1 MILIHM
7 EFRLYNRTSETGI
20 TTTRINCSIF
30 DLIGN
35 SEPDQTKGLGYV
47 LSESPIAMKLFL
59 GLLGVKEDLRPL
71 LKQRW
76 VVDCELIQ
84 CTDGHKSLRADIIIR
99 FYDGFTPSK
108 AIVIEAKS
116 ANASIS
122 NKKATSQVQNYNTS
136 FIQLKQQYN
145 QTNIILVTL
154 TTVVEYNNDRVI
166 SVTWQDVRDAFSSN
180 IVKKA
185 RDHEYHQYKII
196 TDYINYIN
204 NLHNAMNYYDNEIL
218 SIPAGDSLAAVKDSF
233 IYECPDSGN
242 YKSRGEK
249 HPLYVAFRAG
259 KQNGRIDMLYKIQD
273 IIRMDLE
280 NEDVV
285 RSIAATGKY
294 PNFQERVKECIS
306 KNGKYKPGMKWVF
319 VLDKESSIEL
329 PFPVEYED
337 SIRGMAGPTYLTL
350 SEVIR
355 KPNNGDKVV
364 KIKMKKDK

>member
-47 LSESPIAMKLFL
+47 LSESPTAMQLFL
-59 GLLGVKEDLRPL
+59 GLLGVKEDLHPL

-99 FYDGFTPSK
+99 FYDGFKPSK

-116 ANASIS
+116 ANAPIS
-122 NKKATSQVQNYNTS
+122 NEKAASQVQNYNNR
-136 FIQLKQQYN
+136 FIQLEQYD

-154 TTVVEYNNDRVI
+154 TTAVEYLNNGGVI

-185 RDHEYHQYKII
+185 PYHEYKII

-204 NLHNAMNYYDNEIL
+204 HLHNAMNYYDNEIL

-233 IYECPDSGN
+233 IYECPDSGK

-259 KQNGRIDMLYKIQD
+259 GQKGRIDMLYKIQD
-273 IIRMDLE
+273 IIRMNLE
-280 NEDVV
+280 DEDVV

-294 PNFQERVKECIS
+294 PNFQERVKKCIS

>member
-1 MILIHM
+1 M

-47 LSESPIAMKLFL
+47 LSESPSAMKLFL

-99 FYDGFTPSK
+99 FYDGFKPSK

-116 ANASIS
+116 ANAPIS
-122 NKKATSQVQNYNTS
+122 NEKAASQVQNYNNR
-136 FIQLKQQYN
+136 FIQLEQYD
-145 QTNIILVTL
+145 QTDIILVTL
-154 TTVVEYNNDRVI
+154 TTAVEYLNNGGVI
-166 SVTWQDVRDAFSSN
+166 SVTWQDVRDAFSSD

-185 RDHEYHQYKII
+185 PYHEYKII

-204 NLHNAMNYYDNEIL
+204 HLHNTMNYYDNEIL
-218 SIPAGDSLAAVKDSF
+218 SIPAGDSIIAVKESY
-233 IYECPDSGN
+233 IYECPVTGK

-259 KQNGRIDMLYKIQD
+259 GQKGRIDMLYKIQD
-273 IIRMDLE
+273 IIRMNLE
-280 NEDVV
+280 DEDVV

-355 KPNNGDKVV
+355 KPNNGDNVV